1 MSSVP
6 ANVYNETRNARK
18 IIVVA
23 LGFLGDSLH
32 LIPALW
38 AIHRNYPRAGL
49 HVLTT
54 PLGGEVI
61 KLVPCVNRVWCVAR
75 NPRQSNWRKEWT
87 TLRAL
92 RAERFELAINFS
104 GANRPVIWTAL
115 TGAACRVA
123 HHGSRHHFWYPWLIS
138 NWVPRQPPGMPIASQ
153 HLNVLAACGLE
164 AARPR
169 WEFRVPDDARQ
180 KAKGLVAGGAIHLSI
195 CASAPLKEWPLPNWI
210 ELAKRLL
217 AANERLLL
225 VATGSSSPREVEKLE
240 AFTRAVGNRRLTT
253 LTGLSIAE
261 LAAVLESCRLHVGAD
276 SGVLHLAVALGL
288 PTVSLFRDYH
298 DASAWAPAGAKHRV
312 FRAPCVCVNQKAQ
325 PCAATQRADCLA
337 KLELG
342 QIETAMREQ
351 LDPALT
357 HEAANNRDL

>member
-6 ANVYNETRNARK
+6 DNVYNETRNARK

-23 LGFLGDSLH
+23 LGFLGDSVH

-38 AIHRNYPRAGL
+38 ALSRNYPRAEL

-61 KLVPCVNRVWCVAR
+61 KLVPCVNRRWCVAR
-75 NPRQSNWRKEWT
+75 NPKQSNWRKEWT

-123 HHGSRHHFWYPWLIS
+123 SHGPRHHFWYPWLIS
-138 NWVPRQPPGMPIASQ
+138 NWVPRQPPGMPIARQ
-153 HLNVLAACGLE
+153 HLNILAACGLD
-164 AARPR
+164 AGAPR
-169 WEFRVPDDARQ
+169 WEFRVPDEARQ
-180 KAKGLVAGGAIHLSI
+180 KAKALVAEGAIHLSI
-195 CASAPLKEWPLPNWI
+195 CASTPLKEWPLQNWI

-225 VATGSSSPREVEKLE
+225 VATGSSSSREIEKLE
-240 AFTRAVGNRRLTT
+240 SFARTVGHRRLTT

-261 LAAVLESCRLHVGAD
+261 LAAVVESCRLHVGAD

-298 DASAWAPAGAKHRV
+298 DASAWAPAGARHRV
-312 FRAPCVCVNQKAQ
+312 FQVPCVCVNQKAQ
-325 PCAATQRADCLA
+325 PCATMQRADCLA
-337 KLELG
+337 KLEVG
-342 QIETAMREQ
+342 QIEAAVREQ
-351 LDPALT
+351 WDSAPAN
-357 HEAANNRDL
+357 EAANNKLA

>member
-1 MSSVP
+1 MSSSP

-38 AIHRNYPRAGL
+38 AIHRNYPRAEL

-54 PLGGEVI
+54 PLGSEII
-61 KLVPCVNRVWCVAR
+61 KLVPCVDRLWCVAR
-75 NPRQSNWRKEWT
+75 NPRQSNWRKEWM

-138 NWVPRQPPGMPIASQ
+138 NWVPRQPPGMPIARQ
-153 HLNVLAACGLE
+153 HLNVLAACGLD
-164 AARPR
+164 ASKPR
-169 WEFRVPDDARQ
+169 REFRVPEDARQ
-180 KAKGLVAGGAIHLSI
+180 KAKALVTGEAIHLSI
-195 CASAPLKEWPLPNWI
+195 CTSALLKEWPLQHWV

-217 AANERLLL
+217 AANERLHLL
-225 VATGSSSPREVEKLE
+225 ATGSSNPREVEKLE
-240 AFTRAVGNRRLTT
+240 AFTRAVGHRRLST

-312 FRAPCVCVNQKAQ
+312 FSVPCVCVNQQAQ
-325 PCAATQRADCLA
+325 PCAATQCADCLA
-337 KLELG
+337 KLEVG
-342 QIETAMREQ
+342 RVEAAVREQ
-351 LDPALT
+351 FAPARL
-357 HEAANNRDL
+357 HAAANNKLA